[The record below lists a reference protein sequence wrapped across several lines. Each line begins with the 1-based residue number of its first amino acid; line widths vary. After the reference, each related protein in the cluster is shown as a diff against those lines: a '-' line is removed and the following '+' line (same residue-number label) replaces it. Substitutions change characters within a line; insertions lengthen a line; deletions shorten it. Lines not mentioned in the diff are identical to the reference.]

1 MKRRRYTPTRVCAGG
16 VLAGSE
22 EHGDSLEK
30 HGQISAI
37 KEGIA
42 DEVIIHLASGRFD
55 DRNCIQAV
63 S

>member
-1 MKRRRYTPTRVCAGG
+1 VCAGG

-42 DEVIIHLASGRFD
+42 DEVIIHLAFARFD